1 MLDREFLRNEPEKV
15 RAAAKNKGEP
25 CLIDEWL
32 ELDERR
38 RGHLGETELLRRR
51 RNELSK
57 EVSSLK
63 KEGKEAGSQILES
76 KEASTSLSTIDEELT
91 VVDARMKE
99 MELRFPNIPDPDVP
113 VGKDETFNS
122 VIKSS
127 GEIRTYKFKPRAHW
141 ELMGEHLDSKSSGMI
156 TGSNFI
162 LLRGWAA
169 KLQRIL
175 INWMMDFHSDAKMEE
190 VWTPFLATRESMTV
204 TGQIPKLESDMYR
217 VEKDDLFLV
226 PTGEV
231 PLTNIYRNSKL
242 LEKDLPIKIFGYSP
256 CFRREAGSYG
266 KDTRGLNRVHQF
278 EKVEMVRMV
287 KPENSEAALEEMAD
301 HVGRM
306 LELLDL
312 PYRVSLLATGD
323 LSFAAAKCY
332 DFEVWSAGQ
341 DKWLE
346 VSSISNFRDFQA
358 RRGNIKFKPSAGGK
372 PEFVHTLN
380 GSGLALPRIMAA
392 LIENGQTKSGKID
405 LPEVLAKRTGT
416 MTLGGLS

>member
-1 MLDREFLRNEPEKV
+1 MLDRAILRKEPDRV

-32 ELDERR
+32 ELDEIR
-38 RGHLGETELLRRR
+38 RGLLGETETLRRR

-57 EVSSLK
+57 EVSFLK
-63 KEGKEAGSQILES
+63 KEGKEADTQILES
-76 KEASTSLSTIDEELT
+76 KETGRRIGAIETELNT
-91 VVDARMKE
+91 VDTDMSE
-99 MELRFPNIPDPDVP
+99 LELRFPNIPDTDVP
-113 VGKDETFNS
+113 VGNEDLNKILSN
-122 VIKSS
+122 V
-127 GEIRTYKFKPRAHW
+127 GEKPSFDFKALPHW
-141 ELMGEHLDSKSSGMI
+141 ELLGEHLDSKSSGMI

-169 KLQRIL
+169 RLQRIL
-175 INWMMDFHSDAKMEE
+175 IDWMMDFHSGAGMEE

-204 TGQIPKLESDMYR
+204 TGQIPKLESDMYHI
-217 VEKDDLFLV
+217 EKDDLFLV

-231 PLTNIYRNSKL
+231 PLTNIYRDSIL
-242 LEKDLPIKIFGYSP
+242 PEKELPIRLFGYSP

-287 KPENSEAALEEMAD
+287 RPEDSEAALAEMTG

-306 LELLDL
+306 LELLNL
-312 PYRVSLLATGD
+312 PYRISLLATGD

-341 DKWLE
+341 EKWLE
-346 VSSISNFRDFQA
+346 VSSISNFRDFQS
-358 RRGNIKFKPSAGGK
+358 RRSSIRYRPAGGGK
-372 PEFVHTLN
+372 PQHVHTLN

-392 LIENGQTKSGKID
+392 LIENCQTESGQVV
-405 LPEVLAKRTGT
+405 LPKVL
-416 MTLGGLS
+416 L

>member
-1 MLDREFLRNEPEKV
+1 MLDRALLRNEPDKV
-15 RAAAKNKGEP
+15 RTAAKDKGEP

-38 RGHLGETELLRRR
+38 RGLLAETEALRRR

-63 KEGKEAGSQILES
+63 KTGNEADAQILES
-76 KEASTSLSTIDEELT
+76 KETGRRIGTIEKELNT
-91 VVDARMKE
+91 VDADMSKL
-99 MELRFPNIPDPDVP
+99 ELRFPNIPDPDVP
-113 VGKDETFNS
+113 VGTDETFNRI
-122 VIKSS
+122 VKSTD
-127 GEIRTYKFKPRAHW
+127 IRPAFNFDPLPHW
-141 ELMGEHLDSKSSGMI
+141 ELLGEHLDAKSSGMI

-169 KLQRIL
+169 RLQRIL
-175 INWMMDFHSDAKMEE
+175 INWMMDFHSGAGMEE

-204 TGQIPKLESDMYR
+204 TGQIPKLESDMYH

-242 LEKDLPIKIFGYSP
+242 LEKDLPIRIFGYSP

-287 KPENSEAALEEMAD
+287 KPENSEAALEEMTG
-301 HVGRM
+301 HVGKM
-306 LELLDL
+306 LELLNL

-341 DKWLE
+341 EKWLE
-346 VSSISNFRDFQA
+346 VSSVSNFREFQA
-358 RRGNIKFKPSAGGK
+358 RRGNIKFKPSGGGK

-392 LIENGQTKSGKID
+392 LIENGQTESGKVV
-405 LPEVLAKRTGT
+405 LPEVLATRTGINI
-416 MTLGGLS
+416 LG

>member
-1 MLDREFLRNEPEKV
+1 MLDRAILRKEPDRV

-32 ELDERR
+32 ELDEKR
-38 RGHLGETELLRRR
+38 RGLLGETETLRRR

-57 EVSSLK
+57 EVSFLK
-63 KEGKEAGSQILES
+63 KEGKEADTQILES
-76 KEASTSLSTIDEELT
+76 KETGRRIGTIETELNT
-91 VVDARMKE
+91 VDTE
-99 MELRFPNIPDPDVP
+99 MSELELRFPNIPDPDVP
-113 VGKDETFNS
+113 IGSDETFNRIIES
-122 VIKSS
+122 TGEKPSFSFVPRYHWDILGELLDREAS
-127 GEIRTYKFKPRAHW
+127 GSIA
-141 ELMGEHLDSKSSGMI
+141 
-156 TGSNFI
+156 GSNFI

-169 KLQRIL
+169 RLQRVL
-175 INWMMDFHSDAKMEE
+175 INWMLDFHSSCGMEE
-190 VWTPFLATRESMTV
+190 VWMPFVANRESMTA
-204 TGQIPKLESDMYR
+204 TGQIPKLEDDMYHI
-217 VEKDDLFLV
+217 EKDDLFLV

-231 PLTNIYRNSKL
+231 PLTNIYRNSRL
-242 LEKDLPIKIFGYSP
+242 PEKDLPVKIFGYSP

-287 KPENSEAALEEMAD
+287 KPENSEAALKEMTG

-306 LELLDL
+306 LELLNL
-312 PYRVSLLATGD
+312 PYRISLLATGD

-341 DKWLE
+341 EKWLE

-358 RRGNIKFKPSAGGK
+358 RRGNIKFKRSGGGK

-392 LIENGQTKSGKID
+392 LIENGQTESGKVV
-405 LPEVLAKRTGT
+405 LPEVLATRTGT
-416 MTLGGLS
+416 DIPG

>member
-1 MLDREFLRNEPEKV
+1 MLDRAILRNEPDKV

-32 ELDERR
+32 ELDENRR
-38 RGHLGETELLRRR
+38 RLLGESETLRRR

-63 KEGKEAGSQILES
+63 KTGNEADAQILES
-76 KEASTSLSTIDEELT
+76 KETGRKIGTIEKELNT
-91 VVDARMKE
+91 VDADMSKL
-99 MELRFPNIPDPDVP
+99 ELRFPNIPDTDVP
-113 VGKDETFNS
+113 VGNDETFNRI
-122 VIKSS
+122 IKSA
-127 GEIRTYKFKPRAHW
+127 GEKPSFDFVPLPHW
-141 ELMGEHLDSKSSGMI
+141 ELLGEHLDAKSSGMI

-169 KLQRIL
+169 RLQRIL
-175 INWMMDFHSDAKMEE
+175 IDWMMDFHSGAGMEE

-204 TGQIPKLESDMYR
+204 TGQIPKLESDMYH

-242 LEKDLPIKIFGYSP
+242 QEKDLPIRIFGYSP

-287 KPENSEAALEEMAD
+287 KPENSEAALEEMTS

-306 LELLDL
+306 LELLNL

-341 DKWLE
+341 EKWLE
-346 VSSISNFRDFQA
+346 VSSVSNFREFQA
-358 RRGNIKFKPSAGGK
+358 RRGNIKFKPSVGGK

-392 LIENGQTKSGKID
+392 LIENGQTESGKVV
-405 LPEVLAKRTGT
+405 LPEVLATRTGINI
-416 MTLGGLS
+416 LG

>member
-1 MLDREFLRNEPEKV
+1 MLDRAILRNEPDRV

-32 ELDERR
+32 ELDEKR
-38 RGHLGETELLRRR
+38 RGLLGETETLRRR

-63 KEGKEAGSQILES
+63 KTGKEADAQILES
-76 KEASTSLSTIDEELT
+76 KETGRRIGTIEKELT
-91 VVDARMKE
+91 TVDTDMSKL
-99 MELRFPNIPDPDVP
+99 ELRFPNIPDTDVP
-113 VGKDETFNS
+113 VGNDETFNRI
-122 VIKSS
+122 VKST
-127 GEIRTYKFKPRAHW
+127 EIGPAFSFVPLPHW
-141 ELMGEHLDSKSSGMI
+141 DILGEHLDSKSSGMI
-156 TGSNFI
+156 SGSNFI

-169 KLQRIL
+169 RLQRIL
-175 INWMMDFHSDAKMEE
+175 IDWMMDFHSGAGMEE
-190 VWTPFLATRESMTV
+190 VWTPFLATRESMIV
-204 TGQIPKLESDMYR
+204 TGQIPKLESDMYH

-242 LEKDLPIKIFGYSP
+242 QEKDLPIRIFGYSP

-287 KPENSEAALEEMAD
+287 KPENSEAALEEMTG
-301 HVGRM
+301 HVGMM
-306 LELLDL
+306 LELLNL

-341 DKWLE
+341 EKWLE
-346 VSSISNFRDFQA
+346 VSSVSNFRDFQA
-358 RRGNIKFKPSAGGK
+358 RRGNIKFKPSGGGK

-392 LIENGQTKSGKID
+392 LIENGQTKSGKVV
-405 LPEVLAKRTGT
+405 LPEVLATRTGINI
-416 MTLGGLS
+416 LG

>member
-1 MLDREFLRNEPEKV
+1 MLDRAVLRKEPDKV
-15 RAAAKNKGEP
+15 RAAARNKGEP

-32 ELDERR
+32 ELDEKRR
-38 RGHLGETELLRRR
+38 KFLGETEILRRR

-63 KEGKEAGSQILES
+63 KEGKDADEQIMQSRETGNRLGTIEKDLE
-76 KEASTSLSTIDEELT
+76 TVDIRMNEL
-91 VVDARMKE
+91 
-99 MELRFPNIPDPDVP
+99 ELYFPNIPDADVP
-113 VGKDETFNS
+113 IGVDETFNS
-122 VIKSS
+122 IVETT
-127 GEIRTYKFKPRAHW
+127 GEKPSFDFKPRAHW
-141 ELMGEHLDSKSSGMI
+141 DILGELLDKEASGSI

-169 KLQRIL
+169 RLQRIL
-175 INWMMDFHSDAKMEE
+175 IGWMMDFHSTSGMEE
-190 VWTPFLATRESMTV
+190 VWMPFIANRESMTS
-204 TGQIPKLESDMYR
+204 TGQIPKLEDDMYHI
-217 VEKDDLFLV
+217 EKDDLFLV

-231 PLTNIYRNSKL
+231 PLTNIYRDSIL
-242 LEKDLPIKIFGYSP
+242 QEKDLPIRLFGYSP

-287 KPENSEAALEEMAD
+287 RPEDSEAALAEMTL

-306 LELLDL
+306 LELLNL

-332 DFEVWSAGQ
+332 DLEVWAAGQ
-341 DKWLE
+341 EKWLE
-346 VSSISNFRDFQA
+346 VSSISNFRDFQS
-358 RRGNIKFKPSAGGK
+358 RRSSIRYRPAAGGK
-372 PEFVHTLN
+372 PQHVHTLN

-392 LIENGQTKSGKID
+392 LLENGQTESGQVI
-405 LPEVLAKRTGT
+405 LPKVLAERIGT
-416 MTLGGLS
+416 DILG